1 MERVFQL
8 ARDMASRSRAVY
20 TESRPVVQHRDHGGR
35 AWTKRIA
42 RTYGEFLCA
51 GTDSKGYA

>member
-1 MERVFQL
+1 MFQL
-8 ARDMASRSRAVY
+8 ATDMASRSRAVF
-20 TESRPVVQHRDHGGR
+20 TETRPVVQHRDHGGR